1 MKVIAFILA
10 RSNLIIMDIMIKS
23 KVPAMHRFAALLI
36 TSVAVVSLSGCI
48 TSVVTV
54 PAKVAYGTGKL
65 AVKGTAAAV
74 RAVVP
79 NSPDH
84 DYQKCLKDQKKDK
97 RIYCEDLKPQDE

>member
-1 MKVIAFILA
+1 MNTNHKLAIIL
-10 RSNLIIMDIMIKS
+10 
-23 KVPAMHRFAALLI
+23 VAAI
-36 TSVAVVSLSGCI
+36 SMVSLQGCI

-79 NSPDH
+79 NSLDH

-97 RIYCEDLKPQDE
+97 RIYCEDLKPQDD

>member
-1 MKVIAFILA
+1 MDDMSTFKLILIATLA
-10 RSNLIIMDIMIKS
+10 TTTLSAC
-23 KVPAMHRFAALLI
+23 V
-36 TSVAVVSLSGCI
+36 TSL
-48 TSVVTV
+48 VTAPV
-54 PAKVAYGTGKL
+54 KVAYGTGKL

-97 RIYCEDLKPQDE
+97 RIYCENLKPAPTDD